1 MILLLISIYFS
12 ESCISTFLKV
22 TRLLVIQL
30 TGAITNSQFE
40 FEQAVNTNVKSLAMG
55 PEGGGAPHWGARCRM
70 RCCCCCCRCKCC
82 MLLMNSL
89 MTDLCVCVAACAA
102 MTGSRP
108 PLAPCAPRRPRAWGS
123 SSGCVRTVCIR
134 TVCVHAHASGQFV
147 PACGVR
153 ETIV

>member
-55 PEGGGAPHWGARCRM
+55 PEGGGAPHGAR
-70 RCCCCCCRCKCC
+70 
-82 MLLMNSL
+82 
-89 MTDLCVCVAACAA
+89 VAECAA
-102 MTGSRP
+102 AAAAVS
-108 PLAPCAPRRPRAWGS
+108 
-123 SSGCVRTVCIR
+123 V
-134 TVCVHAHASGQFV
+134 
-147 PACGVR
+147 ACC
-153 ETIV
+153 